1 MRGRPLFTIVEHGA
15 WPIKAGCSPPG
26 KRSLLYLYI
35 EACASSLGKAGK
47 NGPRNAAQSVQNP
60 TLLRRFQ
67 GPPTARHTLTTFT
80 SPTFCAPRDFK
91 RGPGAWS
98 APFLGLGS
106 AIFSFSI
113 ALVDK
118 LLTLTKQF
126 TQAKSLKTQDDCGLL
141 GIFTCFL
148 CSVLAFLA
156 PAPPRSHDGRVTIC
170 NLAAPQHP
178 SRQPAAL
185 LPCRRTA
192 AGGPHGCTISTDSGK
207 P

>member
-1 MRGRPLFTIVEHGA
+1 MCVFPRESRKKRPPQCSASRSAPSTLAQVLGPAH
-15 WPIKAGCSPPG
+15 SPPHA
-26 KRSLLYLYI
+26 YDFYI
-35 EACASSLGKAGK
+35 AHFLRT
-47 NGPRNAAQSVQNP
+47 PRLQARA
-60 TLLRRFQ
+60 RRMV
-67 GPPTARHTLTTFT
+67 
-80 SPTFCAPRDFK
+80 S
-91 RGPGAWS
+91 
-98 APFLGLGS
+98 PFLGLGT

-126 TQAKSLKTQDDCGLL
+126 TQIKFPKTQANCGLL

-178 SRQPAAL
+178 PRQPAAL
-185 LPCRRTA
+185 LPYRRTA
-192 AGGPHGCTISTDSGK
+192 AGRPHGCTISADSGK